1 MVKWIGMTMV
11 FHLSLQMSILMG
23 VMVDIWR
30 FLQKVWVPLPQPT
43 KWAYQVKILNWKV
56 DFNKWWY
63 VKVTTFGLS
72 FDPLWPPDIKSVF
85 LNRRCMNN
93 NPEAKWQLLKF
104 FVQNLFKTDPN
115 FMYQR
120 LTNQKINNDSF
131 VVSILKVDITNG
143 PLFILIFYSLLTRIE
158 ICPTY
163 TATR

>member
-1 MVKWIGMTMV
+1 MQFCIRAKKALV
-11 FHLSLQMSILMG
+11 LSF
-23 VMVDIWR
+23 VEPR
-30 FLQKVWVPLPQPT
+30 PLPLWW
-43 KWAYQVKILNWKV
+43 KWCLQINAQVKILNWKV

-163 TATR
+163 FSDEILKKRP